1 MIEAEV
7 KSLALREGAIRAG
20 IARHEAFAEAPPSG
34 DMGYVTPW
42 ARAVVAFALPLGTD
56 WIQDYFGKVT
66 RMAFKKSCMT
76 STTKHFRSEAP
87 SRPIYRRPGLKP

>member
-20 IARHEAFAEAPPSG
+20 IARHEAFGDAPPSA

-42 ARAVVAFALPLGTD
+42 PGQSFPLPYRWAQTGSGL
-56 WIQDYFGKVT
+56 
-66 RMAFKKSCMT
+66 
-76 STTKHFRSEAP
+76 FR
-87 SRPIYRRPGLKP
+87 